1 MIAMMNFIRS
11 SPCFAACRVAI
22 AAAAEA
28 AALFGDIQAACQL
41 PTENHKLLK
50 TKEIKMKRRAPG

>member
-1 MIAMMNFIRS
+1 MMNFIKI
-11 SPCFAACRVAI
+11 SPCCAACRVAI

-28 AALFGDIQAACQL
+28 ALFGDIQAACQL
-41 PTENHKLLK
+41 PIENDKLLK